1 MRVISLILIALATSL
16 SFGIANA
23 DESRDMEVIVV
34 TTARPDTLETRQV
47 IAVENPAPTI
57 DFSKLSIEAPTLD
70 WSKVRLEPARIDVA
84 LQTDIES
91 KS

>member
-1 MRVISLILIALATSL
+1 MRVISLILIALATPL

-23 DESRDMEVIVV
+23 DELKDMEVIVV

-47 IAVENPAPTI
+47 IAVEKPAPAI

-70 WSKVRLEPARIDVA
+70 PSKVRLEPARIDVA